1 MVKIAL
7 SGAAG
12 RMCRT
17 IYKSLIGSKTFE
29 IVYGIDTFIPDDLPF
44 PVYSNT
50 KDIKEKA
57 DVIIDF
63 SRANSL
69 DDLLTFAVSSNTKL
83 VIATTGHTDAQ
94 IKAIEEASKKVAIFK
109 ASNMS
114 LGVNLLSNLA
124 KEAAKFLGEDF
135 DVEIIE
141 MHHNQKLDAPSGTA
155 MTLAEDINSVRD
167 NPLVPQFGR
176 HETAHKREKNEI
188 GIHAVRGG
196 SIVGKHD
203 VMFIGKG
210 ETVTLSHESASKEVF
225 SEGALRAALYIMD
238 KANGLYDMHSIL
250 GNFYAVTSVTADKD
264 ISFIELPYVT
274 ADKFLALL
282 QHIKDANISLDMI
295 SQNVNPNGTLT
306 IGFSLADADL
316 PTVRNMISKGTDYTA
331 ISGCVKLN
339 TEGAGMEHKSGVA
352 LEVLSIL
359 HNLGATVYAI
369 TTSETKISSCI
380 NADVLDKAVVELK
393 KYYGI

>member
-63 SRANSL
+63 SRADSL
-69 DDLLTFAVSSNTKL
+69 NDLLAFAVASNTKL

-135 DVEIIE
+135 DVEIVE

-167 NPLVPQFGR
+167 NPLIPQFGR

-238 KANGLYDMHSIL
+238 TANGLYDMHSIL

-295 SQNVNPNGTLT
+295 S
-306 IGFSLADADL
+306 
-316 PTVRNMISKGTDYTA
+316 KGTDYTA

-369 TTSETKISSCI
+369 KTSETKISSCI